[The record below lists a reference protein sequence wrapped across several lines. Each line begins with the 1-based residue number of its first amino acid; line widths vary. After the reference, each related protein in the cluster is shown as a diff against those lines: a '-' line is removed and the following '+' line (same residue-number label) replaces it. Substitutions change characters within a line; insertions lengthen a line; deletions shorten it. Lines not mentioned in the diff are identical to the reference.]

1 MIEIERKFLVN
12 SNDYKNKA
20 HKSIKIAQGYLSKDP
35 ERTVRIRIC
44 DDRGFITIKGISSE
58 DGLSRYEW
66 EKEIPFQEAKE
77 LLSIC
82 LPTIIEKSRFEVYY
96 KNILFEVDEFYGKHE
111 GLIVAE
117 VELESTQEK
126 VELPDWI
133 GKEVTG
139 NKNYY
144 NAVLSNSE

>member
-12 SNDYKNKA
+12 SNEYKNKA
-20 HKSIKIAQGYLSKDP
+20 HKSIKIVQGYLSKDP

-44 DDRGFITIKGISSE
+44 DDRGFITIKGVSSE

>member
-12 SNDYKNKA
+12 SNEYKNKA

-66 EKEIPFQEAKE
+66 EKEIPFKEAKE

>member
-66 EKEIPFQEAKE
+66 EKEIPFKEAKE

>member
-12 SNDYKNKA
+12 SNEYKNKA
-20 HKSIKIAQGYLSKDP
+20 HKSIKIVQGYLSKDP

-117 VELESTQEK
+117 VELDSTQEK

>member
-20 HKSIKIAQGYLSKDP
+20 HKSIKIIQGYLCKDP

-44 DDRGFITIKGISSE
+44 DERGFITIKGISSE

-96 KNILFEVDEFYGKHE
+96 KNILFEVDEFEGIHE

-117 VELESTQEK
+117 VELESTKKEI
-126 VELPDWI
+126 ELPDWI

-139 NKNYY
+139 NKKYY

>member
-12 SNDYKNKA
+12 SNEYKNKA
-20 HKSIKIAQGYLSKDP
+20 HKSIKIVQGYLSKDP

-82 LPTIIEKSRFEVYY
+82 LPTIIEKSRFEVYH

-111 GLIVAE
+111 GLILAE

>member
-12 SNDYKNKA
+12 SNEYKNKA

-44 DDRGFITIKGISSE
+44 DDRGFITIKGVSSE

>member
-12 SNDYKNKA
+12 SNEYKNKA
-20 HKSIKIAQGYLSKDP
+20 HKSIKIVQGYLSKDP

-44 DDRGFITIKGISSE
+44 DDRGFITIKGVSSE

-117 VELESTQEK
+117 VELDSTQEK

>member
-12 SNDYKNKA
+12 SNEYKNKA
-20 HKSIKIAQGYLSKDP
+20 HKSIKIVQGYLSKDP

-44 DDRGFITIKGISSE
+44 DDRGLITIKGVSSE

>member
-12 SNDYKNKA
+12 SNEYKNKA